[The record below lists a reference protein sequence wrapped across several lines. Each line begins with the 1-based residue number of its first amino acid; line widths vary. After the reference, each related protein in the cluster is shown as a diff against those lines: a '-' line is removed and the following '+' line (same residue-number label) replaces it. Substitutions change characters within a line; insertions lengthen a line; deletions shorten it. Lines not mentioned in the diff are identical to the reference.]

1 MPKEPVFQTPNS
13 SELENDNVQEL
24 INEGVLDEKLE
35 QNDVNINQNAE
46 ADLTD
51 SDDTDLSDRQII
63 RTNQSAS

>member
-1 MPKEPVFQTPNS
+1 MPKEPVFQTPNP